1 VDLDADRS
9 GGGAAQRPGEVSSSS
24 TPAIPEE
31 RRTYKILLVE
41 DDPQIVRVLRLELE
55 HEGYE
60 VETASDGLSG
70 LEKALKEPDLVVL
83 DLMLPKLDG
92 LEVASRVRAK
102 SRVPIIM
109 LTAKDRIP
117 DRVAGLDRGAD
128 DYVVKPFSIEE
139 LLARIRARLRDR
151 EPQANVL
158 TVKDLLMDRDRHE
171 VTRAGKQIHLTAKE
185 YALLEYLLLHRNKVH
200 SRDELFNGV
209 WGSDF
214 LGDSNLID
222 VYIRYLR
229 GKIDDDFEDKLIQ
242 TVRGVG
248 YALKD

>member
-1 VDLDADRS
+1 MTS
-9 GGGAAQRPGEVSSSS
+9 EQRRYRV
-24 TPAIPEE
+24 
-31 RRTYKILLVE
+31 LVVE
-41 DDPQIVRVLRLELE
+41 DDAQILRVLRLELE

-60 VETASDGLSG
+60 VDSATDGLAG
-70 LEKALKEPDLVVL
+70 LEKALKEPDVVVL
-83 DLMLPKLDG
+83 DIMLPRLDG
-92 LEVASRVRAK
+92 LEVCKRIRAK

-117 DRVAGLDRGAD
+117 DRVTGLDTGAD
-128 DYVVKPFSIEE
+128 DYLTKPFSIEE

-151 EPQANVL
+151 DPHENVL
-158 TVKDLLMDRDRHE
+158 TAKDLAMDRDRHE
-171 VTRAGKQIHLTAKE
+171 VTRGGKQIHLTAKE

-229 GKIDDDFEDKLIQ
+229 GKIDDDFDEKLIQ

-248 YALKD
+248 YALKDS